1 MKPIFAH
8 IGKWSLLLVLLP
20 ACFAMPVFAQN
31 ARLELKNLEK
41 LTALASDTTDVS
53 LDSDM
58 LQMAANFTSK
68 GGDDTR
74 KATEMLKGLKGIYVK
89 SFEFD
94 KPNQY
99 SAADVEAIRGQ
110 LAGPGWKKLVSTH
123 SKTETNEIY
132 LMKDS
137 NNEKVLGMAILT
149 AEPQELTVVNIVG
162 QIDMEK
168 LGELSGKFGVPSVDI
183 HPDKDKDKDKDK
195 AKNKKS
201 SEGSHEEE

>member
-1 MKPIFAH
+1 MKTIFARLRTR
-8 IGKWSLLLVLLP
+8 SVLPVVLL
-20 ACFAMPVFAQN
+20 ACFTMPVFAQN

-41 LTALASDTTDVS
+41 LTALASDTTDLS

-68 GGDDTR
+68 GGEDTR
-74 KATEMLKGLKGIYVK
+74 KATEMLRGLKGVYVK

-99 SAADVEAIRGQ
+99 SPADVEAIRSQ
-110 LAGPGWKKLVSTH
+110 LAGPGWKKIVSNH

-132 LMKDS
+132 IMKDS
-137 NNEKVLGMAILT
+137 TNNKVLGMAILT

-162 QIDMEK
+162 QIDMDK
-168 LGELSGKFGVPSVDI
+168 LGELSGRFGVPDVNI
-183 HPDKDKDKDKDK
+183 HHDKDKDKNKDKD
-195 AKNKKS
+195 KKS
-201 SEGSHEEE
+201 SEGSHEED

>member
-1 MKPIFAH
+1 MKLIFARLRQRS
-8 IGKWSLLLVLLP
+8 ILVAALL
-20 ACFAMPVFAQN
+20 ACFATPVFAQN

-41 LTALASDTTDVS
+41 LSALASDVTDVS
-53 LDSDM
+53 LDGDL
-58 LQMAANFTSK
+58 LQMAANFTAK
-68 GGDDTR
+68 GGEDTR
-74 KATEMLKGLKGIYVK
+74 KATDMLRNLKGIYVK

-99 SAADVEAIRGQ
+99 SAADVEAIRSQ
-110 LAGPGWKKLVSTH
+110 LAVPGWKKIVSTH

-137 NNEKVLGMAILT
+137 NNKVLGMAILT

-168 LGELSGKFGVPSVDI
+168 LGELSGKFGVPNVDV
-183 HPDKDKDKDKDK
+183 HQDKDKEKNKD
-195 AKNKKS
+195 KKS
-201 SEGSHEEE
+201 SEGNHEEE